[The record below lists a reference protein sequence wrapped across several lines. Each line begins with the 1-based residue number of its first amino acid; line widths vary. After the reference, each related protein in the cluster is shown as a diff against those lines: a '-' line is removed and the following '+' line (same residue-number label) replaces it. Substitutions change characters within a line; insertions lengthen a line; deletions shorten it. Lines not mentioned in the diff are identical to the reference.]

1 MKICGERLR
10 ALRESMHLSQ
20 MKVAKMFGIGQSAVV
35 RYEKSE
41 AEPPFELL
49 LRMADFYDVSMDY
62 LFGRTDNPQGK
73 LYECKSKGGYSPEM
87 AEFIEMCFDPKSP
100 LNARLKQTLI
110 EMFEEVQ
117 E

>member
-20 MKVAKMFGIGQSAVV
+20 MKIAKMFGIGQSAVV

-49 LRMADFYDVSMDY
+49 LRMADF
-62 LFGRTDNPQGK
+62 
-73 LYECKSKGGYSPEM
+73 
-87 AEFIEMCFDPKSP
+87 
-100 LNARLKQTLI
+100 
-110 EMFEEVQ
+110 
-117 E
+117 